1 MLRNVN
7 VSGEV
12 CLLTR
17 MGLADVDSHKV
28 CRAGEFGG
36 HLAKLTKLGH
46 KRRSGAGTEVDDQR
60 SSWPAL
66 AEERDDLPSVE
77 VVQLWVGGRGT
88 FLCLFQRV
96 RNTSEECFL

>member
-7 VSGEV
+7 VSREV
-12 CLLTR
+12 CLLT
-17 MGLADVDSHKV
+17 GVSLTDVDSHKV

-46 KRRSGAGTEVDDQR
+46 ERRSGAGTEVDDER
-60 SSWPAL
+60 TAWPGPAQ
-66 AEERDDLPSVE
+66 ERDDLPGVE
-77 VVQLWVGGRGT
+77 VVQLWVGGGGT
-88 FLCLFQRV
+88 FLCLLQRV